1 MNIRRS
7 KPTLRIQFLGLCML
21 LCFGVLVLRLWWVQ
35 VARGYEWTA
44 RIQSSSEA
52 TVRIP
57 SIRGEIRDRNGVAL
71 VQNRASYEVDF
82 YLPEM
87 VKGYRQRYGR
97 PPETQYRATISGMQ
111 KDMKEPDIVRIVNDG
126 IVPRL
131 EDLDLARNYNSNQL
145 QRHYRNNTEVPYS
158 YIKDIDFSTMAKF
171 SEHDVGLPGVDI
183 AIKPVRSYVYGALAS
198 HLLGY
203 VGAPDDT
210 NTEEAR
216 KYTFYQGDVEG
227 KSNVEKTMDQ
237 YLRGEPGMR
246 VMRRN
251 AKGVID
257 GVVREDLPKQGA
269 NVYLTIDARIQAIAD
284 EALRV
289 VGRGAA
295 VVVDPNNGNVLAMAS
310 VPSFDPNTFIPSIKA
325 KDWKELR
332 NDEAH
337 PLINRAVSAF
347 PPGSTF
353 KIVTALA
360 GLRKGLANTKF
371 TCTGGVSYGDHY
383 FQCWINE
390 KGGSHGTLGVSDAI
404 KVSCNAFFYQYGNAA
419 GIDAIDAT
427 GEGLGLGKPTG
438 IEITGE
444 SPGVL
449 PGPDW
454 MRINHPDEK
463 WSSAYTANVSI
474 GQGYDLATPLQMAMA
489 YATVANGGISYYP
502 RLVDRVLNQDGTP
515 VLDADG
521 KPAVPQTPKVHA
533 DFRTDFTPEQI
544 ELIRRGFWKVVNED
558 GGTGHAA
565 QLENVEVA
573 GKTGTAQAMLNGKK
587 DTVAWFCCFAPY
599 DHPRYTIAVMVQGG
613 EHGGSVAAPIATRI
627 LERTLA
633 LEAGKFEPQLAWV
646 APARKPNAFDMIAA
660 VKYKDDLAT
669 NPGSD
674 EENAAGNTAQ
684 ATEAAV
690 MANPGDAPDVEPEA
704 DARGRVENAP
714 RARRA
719 LRAQPVATP
728 APQRSRNFFERMFNV
743 RPRRPAP
750 TPAPPVRRARPAP

>member
-1 MNIRRS
+1 MAFPWCKIAPVTRSIFTCRRWS
-7 KPTLRIQFLGLCML
+7 K
-21 LCFGVLVLRLWWVQ
+21 
-35 VARGYEWTA
+35 
-44 RIQSSSEA
+44 A
-52 TVRIP
+52 T
-57 SIRGEIRDRNGVAL
+57 GE
-71 VQNRASYEVDF
+71 
-82 YLPEM
+82 
-87 VKGYRQRYGR
+87 RYGR
-97 PPETQYRATISGMQ
+97 PPETQYRATISGMP

-126 IVPRL
+126 VVPRL
-131 EDLDLARNYNSNQL
+131 EDLDLARDYNANQL
-145 QRHYRNNTEVPYS
+145 QKHYRNETEVPYS
-158 YIKDIDFSTMAKF
+158 YIKDIDFGTMAKF

-210 NTEEAR
+210 NLAEAK
-216 KYTFYQGDVEG
+216 KYNFYQGDVEG
-227 KSNVEKTMDQ
+227 KSNIEKTMDA
-237 YLRGEPGMR
+237 YLRGQPGIR

-251 AKGVID
+251 AKGAID
-257 GVVREDLPKQGA
+257 GVIREEPPKQGA
-269 NVYLTIDARIQAIAD
+269 NVYLTIDARIQTIAD
-284 EALRV
+284 EALRA

-325 KDWKELR
+325 KDWNELR

-360 GLRKGLANTKF
+360 GLRKGLAKTRF
-371 TCTGGVSYGDHY
+371 TCTGGVTYGDHY

-390 KGGSHGTLGVSDAI
+390 KGGQHGTLSLSDAI

-427 GEGLGLGKPTG
+427 GEALGLGKATG
-438 IEITGE
+438 IDITGE
-444 SPGVL
+444 SSGVL

-454 MRINHPDEK
+454 MRIQHPNEK

-489 YATVANGGISYYP
+489 YATIANGGISYYP
-502 RLVDRVLNQDGTP
+502 RLVDRVLNQDGSP

-521 KPAVPQTPKVHA
+521 QIAVPTTPKVHA
-533 DFRTDFTPEQI
+533 DFRNELTPEQI
-544 ELIRRGFWKVVNED
+544 EIVRHGFWEVVNED
-558 GGTGHAA
+558 GGTGSVARM
-565 QLENVEVA
+565 EDVKVA

-633 LEAGKFEPQLAWV
+633 MDEGKFEPQLAWV
-646 APARKPNAFDMIAA
+646 APAHK
-660 VKYKDDLAT
+660 
-669 NPGSD
+669 
-674 EENAAGNTAQ
+674 
-684 ATEAAV
+684 
-690 MANPGDAPDVEPEA
+690 ANPFAMIKAIKFKDAAARRRGRRRGERQRQHRPGDRERRHGETRRCPGCRTGSRRSRPRAKCT
-704 DARGRVENAP
+704 ARGARSP
-714 RARRA
+714 RSAGRDSGA
-719 LRAQPVATP
+719 AAS
-728 APQRSRNFFERMFNV
+728 PQLF
-743 RPRRPAP
+743 
-750 TPAPPVRRARPAP
+750 

>member
-1 MNIRRS
+1 MNTRRA
-7 KPTLRIQFLGLCML
+7 KPILRIQFLGLCML
-21 LCFGVLVLRLWWVQ
+21 LGLGAIVLRLWWVQ
-35 VARGYEWTA
+35 VARGSDWTA
-44 RIQSSSEA
+44 RLQSSSEA

-57 SIRGEIRDRNGVAL
+57 SIRGEIRDRNGVPL

-87 VKGYRQRYGR
+87 VKGYRERYGR
-97 PPETQYRATISGMQ
+97 PPETQYRARINGMP
-111 KDMKEPDIVRIVNDG
+111 KDLKEPDIVRIVNNG
-126 IVPRL
+126 VIPRL
-131 EDLDLARNYNSNQL
+131 EDLELARDYNANQL
-145 QRHYRNNTEVPYS
+145 QRHYRNDTEVPYS
-158 YIKDIDFSTMAKF
+158 YIKDIDFATMAKF

-183 AIKPVRSYVYGALAS
+183 AIKPVRSYIYGALAS

-227 KSNVEKTMDQ
+227 KSNVEKTMDE
-237 YLRGEPGMR
+237 YLRGQPGVR
-246 VMRRN
+246 VLRRN

-257 GVVREDLPKQGA
+257 GVLREEPPKQGA
-269 NVYLTIDARIQAIAD
+269 NVYLTIDARIQSIAD
-284 EALRV
+284 EALRA

-295 VVVDPNNGNVLAMAS
+295 VVVDPTNGNVLAMAS

-325 KDWKELR
+325 KDWNGLR
-332 NDEAH
+332 NDAAR

-353 KIVTALA
+353 KIVTSLA
-360 GLRKGLANTKF
+360 GLRKGLAKAKF
-371 TCTGGVSYGDHY
+371 TCTGGVYYGDHY

-390 KGGSHGTLGVSDAI
+390 KGGSHGTLGLSDAI

-419 GIDAIDAT
+419 GIDAIDET
-427 GEGLGLGKPTG
+427 GDELGLGKSTG

-454 MRINHPDEK
+454 MRVNHPNEK

-489 YATVANGGISYYP
+489 YSTVANGGISYYP

-515 VLDADG
+515 ALDGDG
-521 KPAVPQTPKVHA
+521 KIAVPQTPKLHA
-533 DFRTDFTPEQI
+533 DFRRDFTPDQI
-544 ELIRRGFWKVVNED
+544 EIVRRGFWKVVNED

-565 QLENVEVA
+565 QLKDVQVA

-587 DTVAWFCCFAPY
+587 DTISWFCCFAPY

-627 LERTLA
+627 LQRILA
-633 LEAGKFEPQLAWV
+633 MDQGKYEPQLAWV
-646 APARKPNAFDMIAA
+646 APAHKDHPFDMIAA
-660 VKYKDDLAT
+660 VKYKDEALAA
-669 NPGSD
+669 PGSD
-674 EENAAGNTAQ
+674 EENATGSGTQPA
-684 ATEAAV
+684 EAAV
-690 MANPGDAPDVEPEA
+690 MANPGGAPDVEPEA
-704 DARGRVENAP
+704 DARGRVKNVS
-714 RARRA
+714 RIRRA
-719 LRAQPVATP
+719 LPATPVATP
-728 APQRSRNFFERMFNV
+728 PPRHRNFFERMFNV
-743 RPRRPAP
+743 QPREQPAPQPTPTRRGRPAF
-750 TPAPPVRRARPAP
+750 

>member
-1 MNIRRS
+1 MNTRRAR
-7 KPTLRIQFLGLCML
+7 PTLRIQFLGLCML
-21 LCFGVLVLRLWWVQ
+21 FGLGAIVARLWWVQ
-35 VARGYEWTA
+35 VARGNEWTA
-44 RIQSSSEA
+44 RVQGSSEA

-87 VKGYRQRYGR
+87 VKGYRDRYGR

-111 KDMKEPDIVRIVNDG
+111 KDMKEPDIVKIVNDG

-131 EDLDLARNYNSNQL
+131 EDLDLARDYNSNQL

-158 YIKDIDFSTMAKF
+158 YIKDIDFTTMAKF

-210 NTEEAR
+210 NAEEAK
-216 KYTFYQGDVEG
+216 KYTFYQGDVDG
-227 KSNVEKTMDQ
+227 KSNVEKTMDE
-237 YLRGEPGMR
+237 YLRGQPGIR

-251 AKGVID
+251 AKGAID
-257 GVVREDLPKQGA
+257 GVVREEPPKQGA
-269 NVYLTIDARIQAIAD
+269 NVYLTIDARIQEIAD

-310 VPSFDPNTFIPSIKA
+310 VPSFDPNTFIPSIKS
-325 KDWKELR
+325 KDWKALR

-353 KIVTALA
+353 KLVTALA
-360 GLRKGLANTKF
+360 GMRKGIGKEKF

-390 KGGSHGTLGVSDAI
+390 KGGSHGTLTVSDAI

-419 GIDAIDAT
+419 GIDSIDAT
-427 GEGLGLGKPTG
+427 GDALGLGKPTG
-438 IEITGE
+438 LEITGE

-454 MRINHPDEK
+454 MRIVHPNER

-489 YATVANGGISYYP
+489 YSTIANGGISYYP
-502 RLVDRVLNQDGTP
+502 RLVDRVLNQDGSP
-515 VLDADG
+515 LLDADG
-521 KPAVPQTPKVHA
+521 KIAVPQTPKLHA
-533 DFRTDFTPEQI
+533 DFRSELTSDQI
-544 ELIRRGFWKVVNED
+544 ETVRRGFWKVVNED

-565 QLENVEVA
+565 RMEKVEVA

-587 DTVAWFCCFAPY
+587 DNVAWFCCFAPY
-599 DHPRYTIAVMVQGG
+599 NHPKYTVVVMVQGAFG
-613 EHGGSVAAPIATRI
+613 HGGSVAAPIADRI
-627 LERTLA
+627 LERVIGMD
-633 LEAGKFEPQLAWV
+633 EGKYEPQLAWL
-646 APARKPNAFDMIAA
+646 APAHKDKPFDQIVA
-660 VKYKDDLAT
+660 VKYKDDPLAK
-669 NPGSD
+669 PGSD
-674 EENAAGNTAQ
+674 EEDANGNPAQ
-684 ATEAAV
+684 PAEAAV
-690 MANPGDAPDVEPEA
+690 MAKTGDAPDVEPEA
-704 DARGRVENAP
+704 DARGRVQNAP
-714 RARRA
+714 QARRA
-719 LRAQPVATP
+719 LRAIPVATP
-728 APQRSRNFFERMFNV
+728 TPRPRGLFERMFNLHP
-743 RPRRPAP
+743 RPTAP
-750 TPAPPVRRARPAP
+750 TPAPAQRARRPI

>member
-1 MNIRRS
+1 MNLRRA
-7 KPTLRIQFLGLCML
+7 KPILRIQFLGLCML
-21 LCFGVLVLRLWWVQ
+21 LGLSALLVRLWWVQ
-35 VARGYEWTA
+35 VARGKEWTA

-57 SIRGEIRDRNGVAL
+57 SIRGEIRDRNGVPL

-87 VKGYRQRYGR
+87 VKGYRERYGR
-97 PPETQYRATISGMQ
+97 PPETQYRATISGMP

-126 IVPRL
+126 VVPRL
-131 EDLDLARNYNSNQL
+131 EDLNLARDYNANQL
-145 QRHYRNNTEVPYS
+145 QKHYRNDTEVPYS
-158 YIKDIDFSTMAKF
+158 YIKDIDFGTMAKF

-210 NTEEAR
+210 NLTEAK

-227 KSNVEKTMDQ
+227 KSNVEKTMDA
-237 YLRGEPGMR
+237 YLRGQPGIR

-251 AKGVID
+251 AKGTID
-257 GVVREDLPKQGA
+257 GVIREEPPKQGA

-284 EALRV
+284 EALRA

-325 KDWKELR
+325 KDWNELR
-332 NDEAH
+332 KDEAH

-353 KIVTALA
+353 KLVTALA
-360 GLRKGLANTKF
+360 GVRKGLAKTRF
-371 TCTGGVSYGDHY
+371 TCTGGVTYGDHY

-390 KGGSHGTLGVSDAI
+390 KGGHHGTLSLNDAI

-427 GEGLGLGKPTG
+427 GEALGLGKPTG

-444 SPGVL
+444 SSGVL

-454 MRINHPDEK
+454 MRIQHPNEK

-474 GQGYDLATPLQMAMA
+474 GQGYDLATPLQMAVA
-489 YATVANGGISYYP
+489 YSTIANGGISYYP
-502 RLVDRVLNQDGTP
+502 RLVDRVLNQNGSP

-521 KPAVPQTPKVHA
+521 QIAVPTKPKVHA
-533 DFRTDFTPEQI
+533 DFRNDLTPEEI
-544 ELIRRGFWKVVNED
+544 EIVRHGFWEVINED
-558 GGTGHAA
+558 GGTGSVGR
-565 QLENVEVA
+565 LKDVKVA

-613 EHGGSVAAPIATRI
+613 EHGGSVAGPIATRI

-633 LEAGKFEPQLAWV
+633 MDEGKFEPQLAWV
-646 APARKPNAFDMIAA
+646 APAQKANPFAMIKAIKFKDA
-660 VKYKDDLAT
+660 V
-669 NPGSD
+669 PGAGDGD
-674 EENAAGNTAQ
+674 EENAGGNSAQ
-684 ATEAAV
+684 VTESAD
-690 MANPGDAPDVEPEA
+690 MAKPGDAPDVEPEA
-704 DARGRVENAP
+704 DARGRVQNAA
-714 RARRA
+714 RAGRV

-728 APQRSRNFFERMFNV
+728 APQRPRNFFERMFGK
-743 RPRRPAP
+743 RPQPAAP
-750 TPAPPVRRARPAP
+750 TPTPARRARPAF